1 MKVEP
6 SYGIS
11 ALINRDIILLAS
23 LPMEDSEKA
32 ITSEQKESA
41 ILASWLLT
49 SILQKCKSLHV
60 CCLSLLVHSIL
71 LGQPETTK
79 IF

>member
-6 SYGIS
+6 SYGIR

-41 ILASWLLT
+41 ILAS
-49 SILQKCKSLHV
+49 
-60 CCLSLLVHSIL
+60 
-71 LGQPETTK
+71 
-79 IF
+79 